1 MQLFDVHLGG
11 EGVVEWLY
19 TASKKCSTALLVVQL
34 GTNSLYIYVCVCV
47 CERERERYFY
57 VYSIGLELKLETIF
71 LFSVF

>member
-47 CERERERYFY
+47 RKRE
-57 VYSIGLELKLETIF
+57 IF
-71 LFSVF
+71 LCLFYWARTETRDNISFFCF